1 MTTHRMSATIAAKL
15 AFDVIA
21 AAVDYL
27 KDRESE
33 VTQREYIRAHRDVLV
48 TALNNEKEVLL
59 DYFEKRFAERREALE
74 QFYDLLHTA
83 VETGDPIQLQASLAG
98 ILGIIKENPL
108 GDLVAFRQKWD
119 DPKYVIDL

>member
-1 MTTHRMSATIAAKL
+1 M
-15 AFDVIA
+15 
-21 AAVDYL
+21 
-27 KDRESE
+27 
-33 VTQREYIRAHRDVLV
+33 LV

-59 DYFEKRFAERREALE
+59 DYFEKRFAERREAFE

-108 GDLVAFRQKWD
+108 GDLVAFRQKRD
-119 DPKYVIDL
+119 DPK

>member
-48 TALNNEKEVLL
+48 TALEKEVLL

-74 QFYDLLHTA
+74 QFYVLLHTA
-83 VETGDPIQLQASLAG
+83 VETADPQLASWESSKKTHWG
-98 ILGIIKENPL
+98 IWSRFVRNGTTRSI
-108 GDLVAFRQKWD
+108 G
-119 DPKYVIDL
+119 